1 MYQKVGARESTLTVV
16 PLNAGSRQD
25 VDSLVDYICD
35 TMQLDLDFVL
45 PFAATPENGRQ
56 IDGID
61 DKSELAHRIMLTN
74 VIRLLIMK
82 PSSCETSR
90 RPRLPTAD
98 ARASFCGRFAAKE
111 SVFKAMAF
119 PRTLQWR
126 SCRALRGTG
135 SKVVIF
141 GKAATRILARPASF
155 LSLLSSLSLADAT
168 SSDYQALV
176 TSATTSAPAPTVWA
190 KNPACYGSYCVY
202 ATTGGITIGE
212 EN

>member
-1 MYQKVGARESTLTVV
+1 MASNGITFEGQNALLTGVGKGSIGLAIVRSLLAGGARVIITTASSYSRATV
-16 PLNAGSRQD
+16 D
-25 VDSLVDYICD
+25 LVDYICD

-141 GKAATRILARPASF
+141 GKAATRILARPAS
-155 LSLLSSLSLADAT
+155 L
-168 SSDYQALV
+168 
-176 TSATTSAPAPTVWA
+176 
-190 KNPACYGSYCVY
+190 
-202 ATTGGITIGE
+202 
-212 EN
+212 